1 MDIDNYTKASGMFL
15 KAQDII
21 DNPANVFVVAEEGQM
36 VPNEKYGGER
46 LHLKGKFGEE
56 ERVFDCSKTNAR
68 FISEKLSTNTAEWV
82 GATLTLE
89 TYRTK
94 TSDGK
99 MVDAINVKDAVAKAA

>member
-1 MDIDNYTKASGMFL
+1 MDIDKYTKSSGLFL

-21 DNPANVFVVAEEGQM
+21 DNPANVFVVTEEGTM
-36 VPNEKYGGER
+36 EDNEKYGGQR

-56 ERVFDCSKTNAR
+56 ERIFDCSKTNAR
-68 FISEKLSTNTAEWV
+68 FISEKLSTNTATWI

-94 TSDGK
+94 TSEGK
-99 MVDAINVKDAVAKAA
+99 MVDALNVKDAVAKAA